1 MAFSMQDLMAGL
13 PGSPGS
19 QPQVAPGFNPQIN
32 TRQLATNVQANQD
45 AAKSAKNDMLA
56 QMLMALGGALRGDKN
71 FVQNT
76 LAIKNMQ
83 EGKKKEEERKKNY
96 KEMIDNMDPNSPLYN
111 LAKSVGYEGIDKVAQ
126 AQFGLETRQPL
137 DASKQIKQEE
147 LAVIRKLETLNGD
160 ISKLSGYE
168 KNIYDNYVK
177 GGGNINPLNLAMAG
191 LIGNNSYGMTPP
203 PPSSG
208 GGNTNYTRTGK
219 TTTDG
224 KEIVLMNGKEYVLAE

>member
-1 MAFSMQDLMAGL
+1 MQDLMAKL
-13 PGSPGS
+13 PGSPGG
-19 QPQVAPGFNPQIN
+19 QPMVAPGFNPQIN
-32 TRQLATNVQANQD
+32 KSQLATDVQSNQD
-45 AAKSAKNDMLA
+45 AAKSAKNAMLA
-56 QMLMALGGALRGDKN
+56 QMLIALGGALRGDKD

-83 EGKKKEEERKKNY
+83 EGKKKEEERKKRFD
-96 KEMIDNMDPNSPLYN
+96 EMIAKMNPESPLYEF
-111 LAKSVGYEGIDKVAQ
+111 AKVMGSDGVDKIAA
-126 AQFGLETRQPL
+126 AQFDLATRQPL

-147 LAVIRKLETLNGD
+147 LRVIRKLETLKGD
-160 ISKLSGYE
+160 VSLLSGYE

-203 PPSSG
+203 PAGAG

-219 TTTDG
+219 TTPDG
-224 KEIVLMNGKEYVLAE
+224 KEIVLMNGKEYVLAD